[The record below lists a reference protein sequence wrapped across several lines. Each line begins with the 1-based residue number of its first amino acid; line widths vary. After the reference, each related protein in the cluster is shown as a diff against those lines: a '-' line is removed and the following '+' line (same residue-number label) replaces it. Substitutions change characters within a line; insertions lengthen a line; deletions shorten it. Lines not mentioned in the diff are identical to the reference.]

1 MKKNISLGFFS
12 VSMWC
17 FITAFGYVYTSEA
30 EQNISIALFCV
41 LLFGFSIT
49 VFCLLNFKNLRGL
62 FTRCKPHLKSI
73 IIINATTF
81 GSWFLVIYPL
91 RYMEPS
97 VVNTIILGCIPIFT
111 LLINK
116 FTYHQAAKNSQNLWL
131 AISLTLSVAYLIF
144 LNMTENVVYSTVINV
159 LAVSACI
166 IGSFSVALNNIYTK
180 KISNLGV
187 APLDIMITRFIFTVV
202 TTGIFAIATGEF
214 ATGLNA
220 NIWYLITTTALVLVI
235 IPQVLFQVS
244 MRELEPFTIG
254 MVLPLMPVLVFMI
267 EFFSKKLHPTL
278 EVFLGILAITCI
290 SLVGGVLRYRAEKI
304 FNAARELEFSK
315 A

>member
-1 MKKNISLGFFS
+1 
-12 VSMWC
+12 
-17 FITAFGYVYTSEA
+17 
-30 EQNISIALFCV
+30 
-41 LLFGFSIT
+41 
-49 VFCLLNFKNLRGL
+49 
-62 FTRCKPHLKSI
+62 
-73 IIINATTF
+73 
-81 GSWFLVIYPL
+81 
-91 RYMEPS
+91 
-97 VVNTIILGCIPIFT
+97 
-111 LLINK
+111 
-116 FTYHQAAKNSQNLWL
+116 
-131 AISLTLSVAYLIF
+131 VAYLIF